1 MKLSLLFILCISTL
15 PVSAAEITGRF
26 APPAGKVL
34 IFSGQDNISVGG
46 TEKYSD
52 GYVNNVDIPA
62 GITHYVYFSE
72 GWTNDFGRTFA
83 KGTVAGLN
91 SEVEWAAG
99 PMCQKAYVDAP
110 LLQ

>member
-1 MKLSLLFILCISTL
+1 MKLSLLCILCISTL

-62 GITHYVYFSE
+62 GITHYVYFPKDGQMTLGEHSQRAL
-72 GWTNDFGRTFA
+72 WLA
-83 KGTVAGLN
+83 
-91 SEVEWAAG
+91 
-99 PMCQKAYVDAP
+99 
-110 LLQ
+110 